1 MTNIKPNDYQVFE
14 ILAEVDKIVDF
25 NNKVEHLQTKFAGHV
40 PLQRILK
47 MNFCSTIVSMLPGG
61 TPPFNREEADGPQP
75 AALWS
80 YLQQFPVI
88 VRSAQSMKMRPMQI
102 ERVFIEMLEAIDV
115 EEADVLCLAKDRK
128 LTSKFPTIT
137 SDLIRT
143 AYPALI
149 AEVSA
154 AVEEAEITDEVKA
167 ERMLDEAKE
176 LKQKAKDFNAKA
188 KELTTEA
195 KKLVQGA

>member
-1 MTNIKPNDYQVFE
+1 MTNIKPNDYQVYE

-25 NNKVEHLQTKFAGHV
+25 NNKVEHLKTKFSGHI

-47 MNFCSTIVSMLPGG
+47 MNFCSTIVSMLPPG

-88 VRSAQSMKMRPMQI
+88 VRSAQSIKMRPMQI

-137 SDLIRT
+137 SDLVK
-143 AYPALI
+143 AAFPSLI

-154 AVEEAEITDEVKA
+154 AVEEIELTDEEKA
-167 ERMLDEAKE
+167 ERMLDEAKSIKDKVKE
-176 LKQKAKDFNAKA
+176 LNAKA
-188 KELTTEA
+188 KELTNEA